1 MLKGNKSASPDLVGG
16 SNGAECKMMYT
27 DPGYEEALGC
37 DFNMST
43 FLDGK
48 GTATNPYPSSDP
60 FDRSFYVKWP
70 T

>member
-1 MLKGNKSASPDLVGG
+1 MLSGNKSASPDLVGG
-16 SNGAECKMMYT
+16 NNGAECKMMYT
-27 DPGYEEALGC
+27 DPGHEEALGC

-43 FLDGK
+43 FLYGQGSTD
-48 GTATNPYPSSDP
+48 YPSTNP